1 MLQVALEAPLG
12 HSGLTST
19 VLDSFEL
26 SEPPAPAAVR
36 RIISLGGRRQRAA
49 FLQSLSPPARARAEA
64 GGGADGE
71 RRRVLRGLGSVGS
84 VGSKSRHRP
93 ARLGR
98 SLCEAR
104 GGGSCGSPPPPP
116 GARSR
121 RHRRLG
127 GRRHLPRWHLLST
140 GRSVREPTTHKLC
153 TCGSPAQACRCA
165 RSSRW
170 RRVLRGGAAALGFLY
185 MYSPLNIL

>member
-71 RRRVLRGLGSVGS
+71 RRRVLRGLGSVGLDRK
-84 VGSKSRHRP
+84 VG
-93 ARLGR
+93 
-98 SLCEAR
+98 
-104 GGGSCGSPPPPP
+104 
-116 GARSR
+116 
-121 RHRRLG
+121 
-127 GRRHLPRWHLLST
+127 T
-140 GRSVREPTTHKLC
+140 GRLDSA
-153 TCGSPAQACRCA
+153 GRCA
-165 RSSRW
+165 RREAVARAGAPRLLPVQDRAGTGASGGDVTFLAGISSRPVD
-170 RRVLRGGAAALGFLY
+170 RCE
-185 MYSPLNIL
+185 SPLHTNCVRVVAPHRRAGVPGRPGGGVCSAAVQPRWVFYTCIVH

>member
-71 RRRVLRGLGSVGS
+71 RRRVLRGLGSVGWIEKS
-84 VGSKSRHRP
+84 AQAGSTRQVAVR
-93 ARLGR
+93 
-98 SLCEAR
+98 
-104 GGGSCGSPPPPP
+104 
-116 GARSR
+116 GAR
-121 RHRRLG
+121 
-127 GRRHLPRWHLLST
+127 RWL
-140 GRSVREPTTHKLC
+140 VREP
-153 TCGSPAQACRCA
+153 PA
-165 RSSRW
+165 SSRCKIAPAPAP
-170 RRVLRGGAAALGFLY
+170 RGATSPSSLA
-185 MYSPLNIL
+185 SPLDRSIGARAHYTQTVYVW